1 MAIPEIKLSPADKRK
16 LEDMAGDISAMSRE
30 IAKAKSAGL
39 DVAELEADFKKATKL
54 REGILRVY
62 G

>member
-1 MAIPEIKLSPADKRK
+1 MAIPEIKLTPEDKTK
-16 LEDMAGDISAMSRE
+16 LEAMSPDIDALSRE

-39 DVAELEADFKKATKL
+39 DVAELEVDFKKATKL